1 MTTAHAAVSPT
12 ETLLREILSRRIMIL
27 DGAMGTIIQQYKL
40 GEAEYRGERFADF
53 AAPVPAPAPVNY
65 SSRATTSC

>member
-1 MTTAHAAVSPT
+1 MTPIQAAVSPT
-12 ETLLREILSRRIMIL
+12 ETLLRDILARRIMIL

-53 AAPVPAPAPVNY
+53 TRPRRQRRP
-65 SSRATTSC
+65 RTFRQGQ